1 MSFRTLKS
9 AWIVAGVVLST
20 LVSSHGQQPPPR
32 RGQPILF
39 SEPRRDTATSNL
51 NEIVTQKR
59 TPRNLEQELNKPLDI
74 FSVGDP
80 GANIIMP
87 PLRQLPP
94 PNVNSKRLKE
104 LLDKRKD
111 RGFESPE
118 DLVTG
123 LTAEEIFKVPELDR
137 DGQEKKKM
145 SKMERY
151 FQGLEREQR
160 GNTNQT
166 KGDDLFGRQKQNDG
180 RDDLTFF
187 GTEKTPGVA
196 GSATAPTLKPLF
208 GSDSLSVF
216 SPDMNKSWSFSEGFG
231 FANVEPPA
239 TTRAR
244 ETRLQDFRELLSPLP
259 TSRDGAAVPPFNSP
273 PAAPH
278 GFTPSG
284 GLDSLPGA
292 TSRGSLPTTTVGA
305 PLAFPGSAGNRQSL
319 TPPPRMPLP
328 PTAFELPKRK
338 F

>member
-1 MSFRTLKS
+1 MSFRTLNS
-9 AWIVAGVVLST
+9 AWTVAGVILST

-39 SEPRRDTATSNL
+39 SEPRADTATSNL

-59 TPRNLEQELNKPLDI
+59 SPKNLEQEPQKTLDI

-80 GANIIMP
+80 GANMIMP

-137 DGQEKKKM
+137 DGQEKKKTTA
-145 SKMERY
+145 MERY
-151 FQGLEREQR
+151 YQRLEREHL
-160 GNTNQT
+160 GNTNQM

-196 GSATAPTLKPLF
+196 GNATAPILKPLF
-208 GSDSLSVF
+208 GDDSLSAF
-216 SPDMNKSWSFSEGFG
+216 SPDMNKSGSFSESFG
-231 FANVEPPA
+231 FANVESPA

-244 ETRLQDFRELLSPLP
+244 ETRLQDFRELLSPP
-259 TSRDGAAVPPFNSP
+259 VTRGAAVNPFNSAATAP
-273 PAAPH
+273 P
-278 GFTPSG
+278 GVTPFG
-284 GLDSLPGA
+284 MDSLPGA
-292 TSRGSLPTTTVGA
+292 TPRGSLPTTTVGA
-305 PLAFPGSAGNRQSL
+305 PLAFPGSAANRQNL
-319 TPPPRMPLP
+319 TPPPPPRMPLP
-328 PTAFELPKRK
+328 PPAFELPKRK